1 MGIKRRGNGWTRNKK
16 RVRAPSAESAAAAA
30 PSSEITEL
38 APAAILAGIVLAADD
53 DFEPAPAPDTDEPVS
68 SAAGTPLTELPC
80 IEMPRVEPAPMEA
93 PAAAA
98 VPASPADDEIA
109 ATFVWRKWARERKQW
124 RRDGCSRVLFP
135 FRNATDCFRMVDTS
149 RLADEFAAMFVRGED
164 SWCEMVLLWLR
175 QQKQRATLTFGEL
188 RAAVAAGHANV
199 MELLRRYFDVHEDA
213 IPLIQ

>member
-16 RVRAPSAESAAAAA
+16 RVRAPSIESAAAAA

-53 DFEPAPAPDTDEPVS
+53 VLDAPPVV
-68 SAAGTPLTELPC
+68 GTPLAEPPC
-80 IEMPRVEPAPMEA
+80 VEMPRVEPAPMEA

-98 VPASPADDEIA
+98 VPASPADSEIA

-149 RLADEFAAMFVRGED
+149 RLADEFATMFVRGED

-175 QQKQRATLTFGEL
+175 QQQQRATLTFGEL